1 VFFADPSQLAAGA
14 PLFEFDGDAFGGAEV
29 GVGVGDL
36 DGRDAVSRITG

>member
-1 VFFADPSQLAAGA
+1 VGDAGYVAAGA

-36 DGRDAVSRITG
+36 DGRDPVSRITG